1 MPTSP
6 EKPPPGRPGAAASP
20 AGLRVLIDRF
30 IAEAVATPITLAAVM
45 VFAALPA
52 VLFAFAEL
60 PLRSHAIMSAVIMAT
75 SLWVLRRMPHWR
87 LAVAILSVSMSVRY
101 IVWRGLATLT
111 FDRWQD
117 GTLSVLLY
125 GAEVYGVG
133 VLILGYFQTSIMQP
147 RQPQSLPPDD
157 DLPTVD
163 IYIPTYNE
171 GVDILRRTLIGAQCV
186 DWPRKTVYLL
196 DDGKRP
202 EMRALAEA
210 LGVEYIT
217 RNDNNHAKA
226 GNINA
231 ALKQT
236 KGEFIAIFD
245 CDHVPVR
252 SFLRVTLGFFLHD
265 AKVGF
270 VQTPHHF
277 YNPDPFERNL
287 WLEDMVPPEQEMFY
301 HAVQIGNDFWN
312 SAFFCGSCAV
322 LRRTAIESVGG
333 IAVETVTEDAHTA
346 LRMHAAGWSS
356 AYLDIPQAAGLAT
369 ERYAFHVAQRM
380 RWARGMTQILRLD
393 NPLFKKGLTIPQRLN
408 YLNAIQHFQFGIPR
422 LVYLLAPAVFLL
434 FGIHPLRANPWEVI
448 AYAMP
453 HVFLSLIGG
462 LAVAR
467 SVRHAFWAEVYETA
481 LAPYTAIVTTLAFI
495 APRKGK
501 FNVTVKGTS
510 LDRAAYDLKHAFP
523 NLLVMAMCLAA
534 LVVAPSRWQEY
545 PLERG
550 TLLVTTLWN
559 MYNMVILAAAVMVA
573 LERPQRRKTWRVRRE
588 HRVRLVPTERPEL
601 IPVVGE
607 SIDMSEG
614 GLRMRVAS
622 FPNNVLDVHIDVS
635 SEFSKAMALPARIVG
650 VFSRPDHVEVRAE
663 FVNLSPDNE
672 RGIVE
677 VMFTD
682 PDSWTQRPLSQ
693 HPLQSLLTVFY
704 APWRALVL
712 SLRDDETEDRPA

>member
-1 MPTSP
+1 M
-6 EKPPPGRPGAAASP
+6 E
-20 AGLRVLIDRF
+20 
-30 IAEAVATPITLAAVM
+30 
-45 VFAALPA
+45 
-52 VLFAFAEL
+52 
-60 PLRSHAIMSAVIMAT
+60 
-75 SLWVLRRMPHWR
+75 
-87 LAVAILSVSMSVRY
+87 
-101 IVWRGLATLT
+101 
-111 FDRWQD
+111 
-117 GTLSVLLY
+117 
-125 GAEVYGVG
+125 
-133 VLILGYFQTSIMQP
+133 
-147 RQPQSLPPDD
+147 
-157 DLPTVD
+157 
-163 IYIPTYNE
+163 
-171 GVDILRRTLIGAQCV
+171 
-186 DWPRKTVYLL
+186 
-196 DDGKRP
+196 
-202 EMRALAEA
+202 ALASA

-217 RNDNNHAKA
+217 RSDNAHAKA

-236 KGEFIAIFD
+236 TGEYIAIFD

-252 SFLRVTLGFFLHD
+252 SFLRVTMGFFLD
-265 AKVGF
+265 DPRCGF

-287 WLEDMVPPEQEMFY
+287 WLEELVPPEQEMFY

-322 LRRTAIESVGG
+322 LRRAAITSVGG

-346 LRMHAAGWSS
+346 LRMHAQGWRS

-369 ERYAFHVAQRM
+369 ERYAFHVQQRM

-393 NPLFKKGLTIPQRLN
+393 NPLFKRGLTIPQRLN

-422 LVYLLAPAVFLL
+422 LVYLLSPSIFLL
-434 FGIHPLRANPWEVI
+434 FGVHPIRANPWEVI

-467 SVRHAFWAEVYETA
+467 SVRHAFWAEVYETS
-481 LAPYTAIVTTLAFI
+481 LAPYTALVTTLAFI

-501 FNVTVKGTS
+501 FNVTVKGSS

-523 NLLVMAMCLAA
+523 NLIVLAMCVAA
-534 LVVAPSRWQEY
+534 LIIAPSRWEEF

-550 TLLVTTLWN
+550 TLIVTALWN
-559 MYNMVILAAAVMVA
+559 MYNIVILAAAVMVA

-588 HRVRLVPTERPEL
+588 HRVRLVPSSRPEL
-601 IPVVGE
+601 LPVIGE

-614 GLRMRVAS
+614 GLRMKVAT
-622 FPNNVLDVHIDVS
+622 FPAAIGHVHIDIS
-635 SEFSKAMALPARIVG
+635 SEFSKALSLPARIIG
-650 VFSRPDHVEVRAE
+650 VFARTDHVEVRAE
-663 FVNLSPDNE
+663 FDELSPEME
-672 RGIVE
+672 RGVIE
-677 VMFTD
+677 LMFTD
-682 PDSWTQRPLSQ
+682 PDSWTQRPIVQ

-712 SLRDDETEDRPA
+712 SLRDDENEDRGA